1 MWRLIG
7 FTDILIVILLLLIG
21 ALLMHWQN
29 MKSAEAIATLV
40 GALFGGAALLL
51 GNWINRWNE
60 RRKAC
65 KDLEER
71 VSKLK
76 AMIAAELVNVAYG
89 LIDAKE
95 MMDAAV
101 MTAKAG
107 GNLPDNADLTLY
119 TPRLMPF
126 TDALGSDL
134 LILEQ
139 RGIDVLATLRS
150 NLAITRISMD
160 EVNSGRRQFGYLTA
174 TQIEGVIRHDMKI
187 LSEAFEHSAPEGK
200 LALMGKDPQHA
211 TTILRRLSQPAGDS

>member
-40 GALFGGAALLL
+40 GALLGGAALLL

-60 RRKAC
+60 RRKTC

-76 AMIAAELVNVAYG
+76 AMIAAELVNVACG

-101 MTAKAG
+101 RTVKAG
-107 GNLPDNADLTLY
+107 GGLPNNADLTLY
-119 TPRLMPF
+119 APRLMPF
-126 TDALGSDL
+126 TDNLGSEL

-150 NLAITRISMD
+150 NLATTRISID
-160 EVNSGRRQFGYLTA
+160 KARRSFGLLKA
-174 TQIEGVIRHDMKI
+174 RQLGNVIRQDMKI
-187 LSEAFEHSAPEGK
+187 LSEAFEHFAPERK
-200 LALMGKDPQHA
+200 FALEEKNPEFA
-211 TTILRRLSQPAGDS
+211 TAILRRLSQPAVDS

>member
-60 RRKAC
+60 RSKAC
-65 KDLEER
+65 KDLEKR

-76 AMIAAELVNVAYG
+76 AMIAAELVNVACG

-95 MMDAAV
+95 MMEAAV
-101 MTAKAG
+101 RTAQAG
-107 GNLPDNADLTLY
+107 GGLPNNEDLTRY
-119 TPRLMPF
+119 APRLMPF
-126 TDALGSDL
+126 TDNLGSKL

-139 RGIDVLATLRS
+139 REIDVLTTLRS
-150 NLAITRISMD
+150 NLATTRMIMD
-160 EVNSGRRQFGYLTA
+160 EVSSGRRSFGLLTA
-174 TQIEGVIRHDMKI
+174 TQLDGSIRHDMKI
-187 LSEAFEHSAPEGK
+187 LSEAFEHFAPERK